1 MATQDEALSVD
12 CSNSSSSS
20 SSTSIRFRCHGFD
33 IYMTQEYKH
42 GKLVRYNR
50 FKPDPIEIQK
60 PIDIDCDSDSDC
72 DSALSFLSVEDSL
85 W

>member
-1 MATQDEALSVD
+1 MATQDEALSID

-33 IYMTQEYKH
+33 IYMTQEYKR
-42 GKLVRYNR
+42 GKLVKYHR
-50 FKPDPIEIQK
+50 FKPDPIEIQI
-60 PIDIDCDSDSDC
+60 PIEIDSDSD
-72 DSALSFLSVEDSL
+72 SALSILSVEDSVAL